1 MHGRGMFD
9 MSSRALFGRHFNNI
23 RLSFHKNTIL
33 TLNKPTYHYP
43 YSFYYSREPFCHIL
57 QRLCKSNA
65 VFNLFQYTC
74 LGSSTNGAFT
84 FHAHLIIPNL
94 QYICLEPRIN
104 LLKLFKCQR
113 VNAHFLLLCKSDTGS
128 TIVRVF

>member
-1 MHGRGMFD
+1 MFD
-9 MSSRALFGRHFNNI
+9 MSSRALFGRHFNSI
-23 RLSFHKNTIL
+23 RLSFHKNTLL
-33 TLNKPTYHYP
+33 TLRSLLLSLQFLTH
-43 YSFYYSREPFCHIL
+43 YSREPFCHIL

-113 VNAHFLLLCKSDTGS
+113 VNAHFLLFCKSDTGS
-128 TIVRVF
+128 TIVIMF